1 MDQDLVANA
10 SITISAQSDEVWD
23 ALVSPQ
29 AIKKYMF
36 GADVITDWHQGSPIV
51 WKGVWEGKTY
61 EDKGKVLE
69 VKPGK
74 KIKFTHF
81 SPLAGVPDRPENYHN
96 VTIELS
102 GKGKQT
108 RVALTQD
115 NNATARDREHSEE
128 NWKTML
134 DGLKR
139 YVEGQESAR

>member
-10 SITISAQSDEVWD
+10 SITISAQSNDVWD
-23 ALVSPQ
+23 ALVNPH

-36 GADVITDWHQGSPIV
+36 GADVVTDWHQGSPIV

-74 KIKFTHF
+74 KVKFTHF
-81 SPLAGVPDRPENYHN
+81 SPLAGMPDRPENYHN

-115 NNATARDREHSEE
+115 NNATVREREHSEE
-128 NWKTML
+128 NWKKML
-134 DGLKR
+134 AGLKK
-139 YVEGQESAR
+139 YVEG